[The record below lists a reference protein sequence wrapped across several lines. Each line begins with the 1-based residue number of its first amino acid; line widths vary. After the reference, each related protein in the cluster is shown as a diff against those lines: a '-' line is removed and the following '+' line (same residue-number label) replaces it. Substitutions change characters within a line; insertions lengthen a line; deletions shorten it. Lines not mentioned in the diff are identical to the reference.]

1 MLYSVCGAPLDD
13 WANSGSV
20 DIFFT
25 CGEYGFGSMGSSF
38 HSREWVWNLKTKL
51 CCIASGKWDIS
62 RVSLQGFGIR
72 YVMF

>member
-51 CCIASGKWDIS
+51 CCIASGK
-62 RVSLQGFGIR
+62 
-72 YVMF
+72 

>member
-13 WANSGSV
+13 WANSGSA

-51 CCIASGKWDIS
+51 CCIASGK
-62 RVSLQGFGIR
+62 
-72 YVMF
+72 